1 MSIGK
6 FRDAETFDELVQR
19 RREAGFE
26 KYAIMVEGQAVDK
39 AVFMDTSW
47 ETVEEIADAIVYLRF
62 EGAKVG
68 SAGLKQEQNRIEAWI
83 RSLLLLGSDVYSY
96 RQRMLERGSDLVSTE
111 VE

>member
-6 FRDAETFDELVQR
+6 FRDVETFDELVQR

-26 KYAIMVEGQAVDK
+26 KYAIMVEGQPVDK

-47 ETVEEIADAIVYLRF
+47 ETAEEIADAIVYLRF
-62 EGAKVG
+62 ESAKVG
-68 SAGLKQEQNRIEAWI
+68 SAGLKQEQNRIESWI
-83 RSLLLLGSDVYSY
+83 RALQQLGADVFDY
-96 RQRMLERGSDLVSTE
+96 RSRMTLRGSDLVSTE